1 MNLSLEYQSRIVPGV
16 PKIRC
21 SLISDLGAQIIALHS
36 ISYLEFRVK
45 FFLPLNHFSYLK
57 DQLISLG
64 EAQTV
69 GYPTAQLTQR
79 QLFYLLQT
87 KTGQLSSAGLQQI
100 SKAACSLA
108 FWMDRW
114 SSWYRLLTRLTECRE
129 EFGSCCRFSTWFVLS
144 VELLLIGLLSKEDN
158 SVLFLSFICLL
169 CISVAL
175 VPCLFTARRQHGPGR
190 EWDAGAVNSPADT
203 AWLPYGD
210 NKNCFPTEMGEY
222 YHTTTIRMGDEEV
235 SHQT

>member
-108 FWMDRW
+108 FWMDR
-114 SSWYRLLTRLTECRE
+114 
-129 EFGSCCRFSTWFVLS
+129 
-144 VELLLIGLLSKEDN
+144 
-158 SVLFLSFICLL
+158 
-169 CISVAL
+169 
-175 VPCLFTARRQHGPGR
+175 
-190 EWDAGAVNSPADT
+190 
-203 AWLPYGD
+203 
-210 NKNCFPTEMGEY
+210 
-222 YHTTTIRMGDEEV
+222 
-235 SHQT
+235 